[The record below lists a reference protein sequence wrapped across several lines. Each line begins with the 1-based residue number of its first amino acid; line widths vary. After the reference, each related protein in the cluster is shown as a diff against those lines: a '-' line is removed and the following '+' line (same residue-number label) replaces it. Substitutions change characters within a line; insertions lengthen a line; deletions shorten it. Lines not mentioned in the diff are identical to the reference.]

1 MRLCLRRFLT
11 LSILAIAAVLA
22 AFPVFASTEGHFDRT
37 LHVTGPVD
45 LDVQTSSGSIVVHAG
60 SSEKIEVHGMIHA
73 NGWTHGDVDA
83 RIHKIETNPPVEQNG
98 NTIRIG
104 RVADRELLRNISI
117 SYELVVP
124 GQTKLH
130 SESGSGDQTVDG
142 IDGPAE
148 VTSGSGGLRFSNI
161 GGEVYARTGSGD
173 IELNLTRGNTR
184 ASTGSGSIRALGIAG
199 GLNAS
204 SGSGSIKLEQTAAG
218 DVAISTGSGSVEIRG
233 VKGAVHVTTGSG
245 SIVAQG
251 EATGEWR
258 LRTGSGD
265 VTVELPA
272 EAAFDVAART
282 SSGHIETNHELTVKG
297 TISPRELDGKV
308 RGGGALVDV
317 STSSGSIRI
326 R

>member
-1 MRLCLRRFLT
+1 MRLCLRRFSA
-11 LSILAIAAVLA
+11 LSILAFSAVLA
-22 AFPVFASTEGHFDRT
+22 VFPAFASTEGHFDRT

-45 LDVQTSSGSIVVHAG
+45 LDVQTGSGSIAVQAG
-60 SSEKIEVHGMIHA
+60 SSDKVEIHGRIRA
-73 NGWTHGDVDA
+73 NSWAHGDVDA
-83 RIHKIETNPPVEQNG
+83 RIHEIETNPPIEQNG

-117 SYELVVP
+117 SYELVAP
-124 GQTKLH
+124 AQTKLH

-142 IDGPAE
+142 MDGPAE
-148 VTSGSGGLRFSNI
+148 AISGSGGVRLSNI

-173 IELNLTRGNTR
+173 IELNSTRGNTHV
-184 ASTGSGSIRALGIAG
+184 STGSGSIRALGIAG
-199 GLNAS
+199 SLNAS
-204 SGSGSIKLEQTAAG
+204 SGSGSIKLEQAAAG
-218 DVAISTGSGSVEIRG
+218 DVAISTGSGSIEVKG

-245 SIVAQG
+245 SILVQG

-265 VTVELPA
+265 VTLELPA

-297 TISPRELDGKV
+297 TISPRELNGKV